1 MRQNKLPPCEWH
13 AVHRANVV
21 TESSGSVVSFAFVRL
36 AREGSNN
43 LHFYLMTLLQGR
55 CGMRV
60 FVAALLCAGAARAS
74 EPPTDDAQLKLDG
87 AIQGL
92 KEEVIG
98 FNREATDIENS
109 VLYPTHTRTDI
120 YLGVQVAALLIKSIK
135 VTVDDL
141 PAQSYLYSDPEA
153 RALLNS
159 EGLHRIMRVPLE
171 PGPHRLAA
179 EYTAQYAD
187 AKADAPLIGGKYE
200 AIFDKYGR
208 EADLEL
214 RIARSSRLSD
224 PEVRLREFKPAAPGE
239 KVAAE
244 KPVKRRIPWRLPWR

>member
-1 MRQNKLPPCEWH
+1 
-13 AVHRANVV
+13 
-21 TESSGSVVSFAFVRL
+21 
-36 AREGSNN
+36 
-43 LHFYLMTLLQGR
+43 
-55 CGMRV
+55 MRV
-60 FVAALLCAGAARAS
+60 FAIALLCAGAAQAS
-74 EPPTDDAQLKLDG
+74 EPPTDDAQLKLDA

-92 KEEVIG
+92 KEEVIS
-98 FNREATDIENS
+98 FNREATDIESS

-120 YLGVQVAALLIKSIK
+120 YVGVQVAALLIKSIK
-135 VTVDDL
+135 VTIDDL
-141 PAQSYLYSDPEA
+141 PPQSYLFSDPEA

-159 EGLHRIMRVPLE
+159 EGLHRVVRVALE

-179 EYTAQYAD
+179 EYTAQFAD
-187 AKADAPLIGGKYE
+187 AKPDAPLIGGRYE

-214 RIARSSRLSD
+214 RIARNSRVSD

-239 KVAAE
+239 KIPVD